1 MKTPALALI
10 AGLALVGCQTQKTDA
25 PAKVV
30 PVQRNLAVGAT
41 PESVTKGF
49 GGKYFVTLMG
59 ASRKAGDGDGK
70 IVKVDGDKVTVLTEG
85 LDDPKGIVFVAN
97 QLITADFDKVWSI
110 DAKGKKTLLAG
121 PDAFPTPP
129 TFLNDVVVS
138 PDKKSVLITDMGAV
152 TKMRGTDGKLFTL
165 SLIHI

>member
-1 MKTPALALI
+1 MKTPLLAL
-10 AGLALVGCQTQKTDA
+10 LAAFALIGCQTQET
-25 PAKVV
+25 V
-30 PVQRNLAVGAT
+30 PTQRNLAVGAT

-59 ASRKAGDGDGK
+59 TSRKAGDGDGK

-97 QLITADFDKVWSI
+97 RLITADFDKVWSI

-121 PDAFPTPP
+121 PAAFPTPP

-138 PDKKSVLITDMGAV
+138 PD
-152 TKMRGTDGKLFTL
+152 
-165 SLIHI
+165 

>member
-1 MKTPALALI
+1 MKTPVLTLL
-10 AGLALVGCQTQKTDA
+10 AGLALVGCQTQKTAA

-70 IVKVDGDKVTVLTEG
+70 IVKVDGDKVTVLT
-85 LDDPKGIVFVAN
+85 
-97 QLITADFDKVWSI
+97 S
-110 DAKGKKTLLAG
+110 
-121 PDAFPTPP
+121 
-129 TFLNDVVVS
+129 S
-138 PDKKSVLITDMGAV
+138 
-152 TKMRGTDGKLFTL
+152 
-165 SLIHI
+165 